1 MNAEKRLRILWL
13 TNLPAPYRFPIWS
26 HMARS
31 ADLKVVFLLK
41 RKNWRN
47 WPEPKNTNWQ
57 HFYLSFHSLRFKE
70 YDLIP
75 SFRGGKKL
83 LKEIDIA
90 IIGGWEAP
98 FYIRTILLAKKR
110 NIPIIQFYYSFDG
123 SHRFKSGVIARLRKW
138 ILTKP
143 DKYVVIST
151 QSAQA
156 LIDMGISQSK
166 ILTLFNPVDVR
177 WFNDFAN
184 QNRDLNKIGH
194 QFITVGQF
202 IERKNLEN
210 IVRAFSEIRSLND
223 TLTIAGEGPLEKDL
237 INLVELLGLSESV
250 IFVGQKNR
258 EDLAKLYASSKTLIL
273 ASTNEVWGLVVN
285 EALACGLHVVV
296 SEYSG
301 VFNFVKSM
309 ESVYACNSEIASIAK
324 SMTESRMNWIG
335 PIKTPKILE
344 FSPERFADQLVTLF
358 R

>member
-1 MNAEKRLRILWL
+1 MIAEKRLRVLWL

-26 HMARS
+26 HMARF
-31 ADLKVVFLLK
+31 ADLQVVFLLK

-47 WPEPKNTNWQ
+47 WPEPKNTTWQ
-57 HFYLSFHSLRFKE
+57 HFYLSFNSLRLKE
-70 YDLIP
+70 YDLIL

-83 LKEIDIA
+83 FKEIDIA
-90 IIGGWEAP
+90 IIGGWESP
-98 FYIRTILLAKKR
+98 FYIRSILLAKKR
-110 NIPIIQFYYSFDG
+110 NIPVIQFYESFGG

-138 ILTKP
+138 ILSKP

-156 LIDMGISQSK
+156 LIGMGISESK

-177 WFNDFAN
+177 WFHDFAN
-184 QNRDLNKIGH
+184 QNRNHNKLGH
-194 QFITVGQF
+194 QFVTVGQL

-223 TLTIAGEGPLEKDL
+223 TLTIVGEGPLEKNL
-237 INLVELLGLSESV
+237 LNLVEVLGLTKSV

-258 EDLAKLYASSKTLIL
+258 EDLTRVYASSKTLVL

-296 SEYSG
+296 SQESG

-309 ESVYACNSEIASIAK
+309 EAVYACNSEISSIAK
-324 SMTESRMNWIG
+324 SMAESRTKWIG

-344 FSPERFADQLVTLF
+344 FSPERFADELGRLF